1 MTPNSIEIYTKST
14 PGHTTESLLKQA
26 LIQSADSASTRR
38 NRLHFWKKFKEWC
51 EARDVSP
58 LPAEPDTVGFYLLNQ
73 AGQGMKKSTL
83 NNMRWAIDTTH
94 QQHGYTAPTD
104 DPKAKRQIKGLFRT
118 MAEQRPQQVTQSKK
132 KPITIN
138 QIRTLEFPKG
148 ILGLRD
154 KALLLLGFATG
165 MRRSE
170 LAAVRKEHIE
180 VTEYGLRVRIPRSK
194 SDQLG
199 EGDTVDVI
207 KAAMGRNQKHCPVKT
222 MQELVDENP
231 YEHLFVR
238 VRRVNTPG
246 GYRKR
251 KMLSEPNRFID
262 RPLDGNGV
270 YRIVKK
276 YGAQVGL
283 APDDLGGHSLRAGC
297 ATYLLEKEVPP
308 AAVQKQ
314 MRHKSFNTTQQYN
327 RGESARALVGAY

>member
-1 MTPNSIEIYTKST
+1 MTNNSLEIGKILV
-14 PGHTTESLLKQA
+14 PDQDAANFLKRT

-38 NRLHFWKKFKEWC
+38 NRQHFWNKFKEWC
-51 EARDVSP
+51 EAHGAIS
-58 LPAEPDTVGFYLLNQ
+58 LPADPDTVVFYLLNQ
-73 AGQGMKKSTL
+73 AGQEQKKSTL

-94 QQHGYTAPTD
+94 QQHGLTAPSD
-104 DPKAKRQIKGLFRT
+104 DPEVKQQIKGLFRT
-118 MAEQRPQQVTQSKK
+118 MAEQRPEQVTQSKK

-138 QIRTLEFPKG
+138 QIRIMDFPKG
-148 ILGLRD
+148 VLGLRD

-170 LAAVRKEHIE
+170 LAAVRKDHIE
-180 VTEYGLRVRIPRSK
+180 ETEYGLRIRIPRSK

-199 EGDTVDVI
+199 DGDSVDVI
-207 KAAMGRNQKHCPVKT
+207 MAAMGRNQKHCPVATVK
-222 MQELVDENP
+222 ELMVENP
-231 YEHLFVR
+231 HEHLFMR
-238 VRRVNTPG
+238 IRRVNTPE
-246 GYRKR
+246 GYRKS
-251 KMLSEPNRFID
+251 KMFLEPNRFID

-283 APDDLGGHSLRAGC
+283 APKDLGGHSLRAGC

-327 RGESARALVGAY
+327 RGETARALIGSY

>member
-1 MTPNSIEIYTKST
+1 MTEKSIQIAKVLVQDQSTK
-14 PGHTTESLLKQA
+14 LRLKQA
-26 LIQSADSASTRR
+26 LIQSADSGSTRR
-38 NRLHFWKKFKEWC
+38 NRQHFWNKFKEWC
-51 EARDVSP
+51 EEHGNSP
-58 LPAEPDTVGFYLLNQ
+58 LPAEPDTVVFYLLDQ
-73 AGQGMKKSTL
+73 ARRGQKKSTL
-83 NNMRWAIDTTH
+83 NNIRWAIDTIH
-94 QQHGYTAPTD
+94 QQQGLTAPTG
-104 DPKAKRQIKGLFRT
+104 DPEAKQEIKGLFRT
-118 MAEQRPQQVTQSKK
+118 MAEQRPEQVTQSKK

-138 QIRTLEFPKG
+138 QIRIMDFPKG
-148 ILGLRD
+148 VLGLRD

-170 LAAVRKEHIE
+170 LAAVRKDHIE
-180 VTEYGLRVRIPRSK
+180 ETEYGLRVRIPRSK

-199 EGDTVDVI
+199 DGDSVDVI
-207 KAAMGRNQKHCPVKT
+207 RSAMGRNQKHCPVKT
-222 MQELVDENP
+222 VQELMGENP

-246 GYRKR
+246 GYRKS
-251 KMLSEPNRFID
+251 KIISEPNRFID

-283 APDDLGGHSLRAGC
+283 APEDLGGHSLRAGC

-327 RGESARALVGAY
+327 RGETARALVGAY

>member
-1 MTPNSIEIYTKST
+1 MTENSIELTKVLVQDQST
-14 PGHTTESLLKQA
+14 KLQLKQA

-38 NRLHFWKKFKEWC
+38 NRQHFWKKFKKWC
-51 EARDVSP
+51 EAHEVSP
-58 LPAEPDTVGFYLLNQ
+58 LPAELDTVIFYLFEK
-73 AGQGMKKSTL
+73 ARHGQKKSTL

-118 MAEQRPQQVTQSKK
+118 IAEQRPEQVTQRKK

-138 QIRTLEFPKG
+138 QIRIMDFPKG

-170 LAAVRKEHIE
+170 LAAVRKDHIE
-180 VTEYGLRVRIPRSK
+180 VTEYGLRIRIPRSK

-222 MQELVDENP
+222 MQELMDENP

>member
-1 MTPNSIEIYTKST
+1 
-14 PGHTTESLLKQA
+14 
-26 LIQSADSASTRR
+26 
-38 NRLHFWKKFKEWC
+38 
-51 EARDVSP
+51 
-58 LPAEPDTVGFYLLNQ
+58 
-73 AGQGMKKSTL
+73 
-83 NNMRWAIDTTH
+83 MRWAIDTTH
-94 QQHGYTAPTD
+94 QQDGFAAPTD
-104 DPKAKRQIKGLFRT
+104 DPDAKQQIKGLFRT
-118 MAEQRPQQVTQSKK
+118 MAEQRPEQVTQSKK

-138 QIRTLEFPKG
+138 QIRIMDFPKG
-148 ILGLRD
+148 VLGLRD

-170 LAAVRKEHIE
+170 LAAVRKDHIE
-180 VTEYGLRVRIPRSK
+180 ETEYGLRVRIPRSK

-199 EGDTVDVI
+199 DGDSVDVI
-207 KAAMGRNQKHCPVKT
+207 RSAMGRNQKHCPVKT
-222 MQELVDENP
+222 VQELMGENP

-246 GYRKR
+246 GYRKS
-251 KMLSEPNRFID
+251 KMISEPNRFID

-283 APDDLGGHSLRAGC
+283 APEDLGGHSLRAGC

-327 RGESARALVGAY
+327 RGETARALVGAY

>member
-1 MTPNSIEIYTKST
+1 MTNNNLEISKIIV
-14 PGHTTESLLKQA
+14 PDKDAANRLKQA

-38 NRLHFWKKFKEWC
+38 NRQHFWKKFKEWC
-51 EARDVSP
+51 ETHDLNP
-58 LPAEPDTVGFYLLNQ
+58 LPTKPDAVAMYLLDQ

-94 QQHGYTAPTD
+94 QQHGFTVPTD

-118 MAEQRPQQVTQSKK
+118 MAEQRPEQVTQSKK

-138 QIRTLEFPKG
+138 QIRIMDFPKG
-148 ILGLRD
+148 VLGLRD

-180 VTEYGLRVRIPRSK
+180 VTEYGLRIRIPRSK

-199 EGDTVDVI
+199 DGDSVDVI
-207 KAAMGRNQKHCPVKT
+207 RAAMGRNQKHCPVKT
-222 MQELVDENP
+222 VQELMGENP

-238 VRRVNTPG
+238 VRRVNTSG
-246 GYRKR
+246 GYRKS

-283 APDDLGGHSLRAGC
+283 APEDLGGHSLRAGC

-327 RGESARALVGAY
+327 RGETARALVGAY

>member
-1 MTPNSIEIYTKST
+1 MTKKSLEIGKILV
-14 PGHTTESLLKQA
+14 PDQDAANRLKQA

-38 NRLHFWKKFKEWC
+38 NRQHFWKKFKEWC
-51 EARDVSP
+51 ETHDLNP
-58 LPAEPDTVGFYLLNQ
+58 LPTEPDDVAMYLLDQ

-94 QQHGYTAPTD
+94 QQHGFTAPTD
-104 DPKAKRQIKGLFRT
+104 DPEAKQQIKGLFKT
-118 MAEQRPQQVTQSKK
+118 ISEQRPEQIIQSKK

-138 QIRTLEFPKG
+138 QIRIMDFPKG
-148 ILGLRD
+148 LLGLRD

-180 VTEYGLRVRIPRSK
+180 VTKYGLRIRIPQSK

-199 EGDTVDVI
+199 EGGSVDVI
-207 KAAMGRNQKHCPVKT
+207 KAAMGRNQKHCPVKNV
-222 MQELVDENP
+222 QELMGENP

-238 VRRVNTPG
+238 VRRVITPG

-283 APDDLGGHSLRAGC
+283 APEDLGGHSLRSGC

-308 AAVQKQ
+308 VAVQKQ

-327 RGESARALVGAY
+327 RGETARALVGAY